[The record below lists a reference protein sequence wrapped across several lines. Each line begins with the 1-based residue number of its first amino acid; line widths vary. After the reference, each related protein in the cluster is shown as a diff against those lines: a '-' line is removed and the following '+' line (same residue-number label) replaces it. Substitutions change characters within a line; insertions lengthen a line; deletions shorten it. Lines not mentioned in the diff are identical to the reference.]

1 MTTVRPHRVGQWLPS
16 DQEVLDQWLGSLIEE
31 VSEQLQRL
39 HPIIDDFRALIETDP
54 EVFMLF
60 HQMFEQLPERAP
72 FDRDPLGA
80 RQVRGYGMMLQLLNA
95 AITRAPVFD
104 RSGLVGLPINAILD
118 WPMSTGAGTA
128 AFLHPKVNSQLHAI
142 LDEWSRF
149 LRSKDSLYVL
159 SEDARTGW
167 FGEDAL
173 AAMPN
178 FDREFLCDPSAPHRG
193 FSSWDDFFTR
203 QFRPGVRP
211 VADPADDAVI
221 VNACESAPYRLAR
234 DVAPRER
241 FWIKSQ
247 PYSLLHMLAA
257 DTLAPRF
264 VGGTVYQAFLNSV
277 SYHRWHS
284 PVSGTVVKTRLI
296 PGTYYAQ
303 ARAEGMDPDGI
314 HDSQGYITEIATR
327 ALIFIEADNPRI
339 GLMCFMPV
347 GMGEVS
353 TCDIRVYEGQ
363 HLTKGDP
370 IGMFHYGG
378 STHCLIFRPEVKL
391 SFDLRGQTPGVHS
404 SNIRINERIATVG

>member
-1 MTTVRPHRVGQWLPS
+1 
-16 DQEVLDQWLGSLIEE
+16 LIEE
-31 VSEQLQRL
+31 VSEQPQRL
-39 HPIIDDFRALIETDP
+39 HPVIEEFRSLIEREP

-60 HQMFEQLPERAP
+60 HQMFEQLPQRAP
-72 FDRDPLGA
+72 FDRDPSGA
-80 RQVRGYGMMLQLLNA
+80 PQVRGYRMMLQLLNA
-95 AITRAPVFD
+95 AITRAPEFN
-104 RSGLVGLPINAILD
+104 RSGQVGLPINAILD
-118 WPMSTGAGTA
+118 WPMGTGAGAA
-128 AFLHPKVNSQLHAI
+128 AFLHPKVNAQLRAI

-159 SEDARTGW
+159 SDDPHKGW
-167 FGEDAL
+167 FGKDARQ
-173 AAMPN
+173 AMPD
-178 FDREFLCDPSAPHRG
+178 FDQEYACDPSAPHRG
-193 FSSWDDFFTR
+193 FGSWDEFFTR

-211 VADPADDAVI
+211 VADPHDDQVI

-247 PYSLLHMLAA
+247 PYSLLHMLA
-257 DTLAPRF
+257 DDPLAQHF

-303 ARAEGMDPDGI
+303 ARAEGLDPEGI
-314 HDSQGYITEIATR
+314 HDSQGYITEVATR

-339 GLMCFMPV
+339 GLMCVMPV

-353 TCDIRVYEGQ
+353 TCDLRVYEGQ
-363 HLTKGDP
+363 HLAKGDQ
-370 IGMFHYGG
+370 IGTFHYGG
-378 STHCLIFRPEVKL
+378 STHCLIFRPETKL
-391 SFDLRGQTPGVHS
+391 TFDLRGQTPGANA
-404 SNIRINERIATVG
+404 SNIPVNARIATVT